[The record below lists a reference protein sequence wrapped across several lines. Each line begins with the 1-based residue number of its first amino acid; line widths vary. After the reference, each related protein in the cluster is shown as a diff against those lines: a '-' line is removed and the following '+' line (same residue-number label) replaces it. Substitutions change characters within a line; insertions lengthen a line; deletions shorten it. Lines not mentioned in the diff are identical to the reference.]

1 MGDARRRRPG
11 EQEKHVTDSKAAE
24 GAAPAGKAGEV
35 SDDRKVR
42 RREPVWLEYGKAIL
56 TAVALA
62 LVIRTFGVQAFR
74 IPSPS
79 MEDTLL
85 VGDHLF
91 VSKFL
96 YGAEIP
102 FTGGIRLP
110 GFRDPE
116 RGDVIVFRFPED
128 PSQDYIKRCVGVPGD
143 TVEYRDKV
151 LYVNGERQEE
161 PYTKFADGDRI
172 SPNRDNF
179 GPIEVPEGKY
189 FMMGDNRDRSS
200 DSRYWGFV
208 DHTEIRGKAIFIYW
222 SWDPDANTIRFSR
235 LFDLIH

>member
-1 MGDARRRRPG
+1 M
-11 EQEKHVTDSKAAE
+11 TDSETPRPATSSAA
-24 GAAPAGKAGEV
+24 AATE
-35 SDDRKVR
+35 RK
-42 RREPVWLEYGKAIL
+42 REPVWLEYGKAIL
-56 TAVALA
+56 TAVLLA

-96 YGAEIP
+96 YGAEVP
-102 FTGGIRLP
+102 FTGGVRLP
-110 GFRDPE
+110 GLRDPE
-116 RGDVIVFRFPED
+116 RGDVIVFRYPED

-143 TVEYRDKV
+143 VIEYRDKV
-151 LYVNGERQEE
+151 LYVNGEAQQE
-161 PYTKFADGDRI
+161 PYVKFADGDRTR
-172 SPNRDNF
+172 PTRDDW
-179 GPIEVPEGKY
+179 GPVAVPDGKY

-208 DHTEIRGKAIFIYW
+208 DHTQLRGKAIFIYW
-222 SWDPDANTIRFSR
+222 SWDGTTSSVRFSR
-235 LFDLIH
+235 LLDLIH

>member
-1 MGDARRRRPG
+1 L
-11 EQEKHVTDSKAAE
+11 TDPNPTPRSEAAE
-24 GAAPAGKAGEV
+24 STTAAATE
-35 SDDRKVR
+35 RK
-42 RREPVWLEYGKAIL
+42 REPVWLEYSKAIL
-56 TAVALA
+56 TAVVLA

-102 FTGGIRLP
+102 FTGGVRLP
-110 GFRDPE
+110 GVRDPQ
-116 RGDVIVFRFPED
+116 RGDVIVFKYPED

-143 TVEYRDKV
+143 VIEYHDKV
-151 LYVNGERQEE
+151 LFVNGERQVE
-161 PYTKFADGDRI
+161 PYVKLADGQRQR
-172 SPNRDNF
+172 PTRDNW
-179 GPIEVPEGKY
+179 GPVTVPEGKY

-208 DHTEIRGKAIFIYW
+208 DHSELRGKAIFIYW
-222 SWDPDANTIRFSR
+222 SWDSATSSVRFSR
-235 LFDLIH
+235 LLDLIH